1 MKLHGHL
8 CATCGYRHLKLPQ
21 RTSSGGA
28 SHEICP
34 ACGFE
39 PGYTDD
45 DQNILPVQWREQWVT
60 GGCQWFSKSKARPK
74 VWNPVKELHSL
85 LKRKR
90 PVHPPVV
97 LRKEAAPAAPKTSPK
112 STNPAAKKRPKKRG

>member
-34 ACGFE
+34 SCGFE

-45 DQNILPVQWREQWVT
+45 DQNITAAQWREQWVT
-60 GGCQWFSKSKARPK
+60 NGCQWFSKNKVRPK
-74 VWNPVKELHSL
+74 TWNPVKELHSL
-85 LKRKR
+85 MRRKR
-90 PVHPPVV
+90 PVHPVV
-97 LRKEAAPAAPKTSPK
+97 VKRDAANAAARPAT
-112 STNPAAKKRPKKRG
+112 KRTTKRRP

>member
-45 DQNILPVQWREQWVT
+45 DQNITAVQWREKWVT
-60 GGCQWFSKSKARPK
+60 EGCRWFSKSKARPK
-74 VWNPVKELHSL
+74 DWNPVKELHSL

-90 PVHPPVV
+90 PVNPPILV
-97 LRKEAAPAAPKTSPK
+97 RNEAKGL
-112 STNPAAKKRPKKRG
+112 AAKPVTKMAKRKHARKAS